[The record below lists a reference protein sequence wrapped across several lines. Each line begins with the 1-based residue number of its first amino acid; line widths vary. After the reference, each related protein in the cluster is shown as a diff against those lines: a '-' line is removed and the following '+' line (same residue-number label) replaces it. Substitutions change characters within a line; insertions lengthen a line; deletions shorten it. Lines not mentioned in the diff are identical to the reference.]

1 MAAAGRERERARGEE
16 WEGRVSNLTFDP
28 TNKRHVSFR
37 IAFQREAPR
46 AE

>member
-1 MAAAGRERERARGEE
+1 MAVVERAREREGGM
-16 WEGRVSNLTFDP
+16 EGRVSNLTFDP